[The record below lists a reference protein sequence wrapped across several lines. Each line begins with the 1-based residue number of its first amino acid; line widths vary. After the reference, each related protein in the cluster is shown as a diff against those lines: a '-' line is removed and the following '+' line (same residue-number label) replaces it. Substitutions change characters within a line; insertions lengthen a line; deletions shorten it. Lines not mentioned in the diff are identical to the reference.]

1 MAGAAAME
9 RDHPVAASRR
19 RSARAARLRATLPLL
34 GLAFLLWSLYAS
46 LFALDVTEHGVVT
59 RFGRVVRVVDEPG
72 LHIKAP
78 IDRVVRLDG
87 RLLHSRPAQAEYLT
101 ADKKNVAVRSL
112 VTWRI
117 ADPELFLETLATR
130 ADAEVRL
137 ADLVLAE
144 IGAVLGSHPFASF
157 ISADGQESRFRTMI
171 GQVRDRVGAFALP
184 TYGIQ
189 VEGVGVRQLGL
200 PEQNK
205 QNVFERMKAERGKM
219 AKEFR
224 SEGERDSRKIIA
236 EAEREKTLLLA
247 EAYEQAQLIR
257 AEGEAEA
264 MRVYA
269 ETFSQSPSF
278 YKFLRTLQAYEKVLD
293 GSTTLVLPTGA
304 EILKM
309 LQGDVPPP
317 DGQGEHPAGSP
328 PAPRP
333 DELASPGRELGLLTP
348 APVEAGAGAA
358 RRGAPASLNGGLPR

>member
-1 MAGAAAME
+1 VAGTATAAAK
-9 RDHPVAASRR
+9 
-19 RSARAARLRATLPLL
+19 RLGGTLLLL
-34 GLAFLLWSLYAS
+34 GVALLLWALYGS
-46 LFALDVTEHGVVT
+46 LFTVDVTEHGVVT
-59 RFGRVVRVVDEPG
+59 RFGRVMRVVDEPG
-72 LHIKAP
+72 LNVKAP
-78 IDRVVRLDG
+78 FDRVVRLDR
-87 RLLHSRPAQAEYLT
+87 RLLYSRPAQAEYLT

-112 VTWRI
+112 ATWRI

-144 IGAVLGSHPFASF
+144 IGAVLGSHPFSSF
-157 ISADGQESRFRTMI
+157 ISANGQESRFRAMI
-171 GQVRDRVGAFALP
+171 ERVRDSVGAFALP

-189 VEGVGVRQLGL
+189 VVDVSIRQLGL

-224 SEGERDSRKIIA
+224 SEGERDSQKIIA
-236 EAEREKTLLLA
+236 EAEREKTRLLA
-247 EAYEQAQLIR
+247 EAYEQAQRIR

-264 MRVYA
+264 MRIYA
-269 ETFSQSPSF
+269 ETFSQNPSF

-304 EILKM
+304 EILEM
-309 LQGDVPPP
+309 LHGDAPPP
-317 DGQGEHPAGSP
+317 DGRGEHPAGSP

-333 DELASPGRELGLLTP
+333 DELASPGRELGLLAP
-348 APVEAGAGAA
+348 APVEAGARAA
-358 RRGAPASLNGGLPR
+358 RRVGPASLNGGLPR